1 MAYLKGT
8 ISFVMKKYLLAGAVG
23 LFTTAAVTATVLSTN
38 NIDPKKK
45 EVKKETKKKQCA
57 KKRTDCFFS

>member
-1 MAYLKGT
+1 MVYLKGT

-23 LFTTAAVTATVLSTN
+23 LFTTAAVTATVISTN

-45 EVKKETKKKQCA
+45 EVKKETKKTEKKKQC
-57 KKRTDCFFS
+57 S